1 MTRALKVSG
10 GGYGRAGGGVGQR
23 RYDKETPVQH
33 GSGCGASVTRLLMA
47 LTTTGVLLHVTSG
60 IAVTARC
67 CAATRSA
74 PSLQETAPGG
84 VQAPQE
90 SDAALELDR
99 ESRRQVQQ
107 RLREAGFDPGP
118 ADGQLGPRTRD
129 AIRRWQESAGVPAT
143 GYLDSAGVEMLL
155 GATDEPA
162 AGPSAVS
169 EGATD
174 SASLAAEQ
182 SASPIP
188 AAVVP
193 DEVDVASE
201 RDPVSAQPPPTARP
215 PGPFQ
220 LPPEILV
227 DRHLVR
233 VERLLAAGN
242 HAEAHAVM
250 QQIVAL
256 QEEHAVTLPD
266 DFAFRSAQVAFGAGL
281 TETAIGS
288 LNEYLLT
295 VGREGALY
303 REALELLD
311 SAEERLR
318 REEAERRRADARRR
332 RQQEVD
338 TFIQRQR
345 EAATLAVPRDS
356 LQSGGLAPEL
366 VRMATGRFQYGRR
379 LRTRRPV
386 WVSIESPFAISK
398 YEVSRGDFARFAETT
413 GYRTEAERS
422 EDDSTC
428 EYPVGLE
435 RDRPGRTWRRPGFT
449 QTDAHPVV
457 CVTIRDAM
465 AYAQWL
471 SQETGHRYRLPSA
484 AEWQYAARA
493 GSEEAMLYIRRT
505 DRNYCGRGNLG
516 EYPRSAGIS
525 CTDGIERTEAVGR
538 FPPNG
543 VGLHDMIGNVTEWIL
558 ACAHDVPNSDNL
570 VAPRPD
576 GAQEDPRTCE
586 HHLAYGPGFRHGADA
601 GYATLSGSGL
611 WPTHST
617 RGFRVL
623 REPDEDH
630 ASSL

>member
-1 MTRALKVSG
+1 M
-10 GGYGRAGGGVGQR
+10 
-23 RYDKETPVQH
+23 
-33 GSGCGASVTRLLMA
+33 
-47 LTTTGVLLHVTSG
+47 
-60 IAVTARC
+60 
-67 CAATRSA
+67 
-74 PSLQETAPGG
+74 
-84 VQAPQE
+84 QAPQE
-90 SDAALELDR
+90 SEAALELDR
-99 ESRRQVQQ
+99 QARREVQQ
-107 RLREAGFDPGP
+107 RLRNEGFDPGP
-118 ADGQLGPRTRD
+118 ADGLLGPRTRD

-162 AGPSAVS
+162 AGAAAVS
-169 EGATD
+169 EGATE
-174 SASLAAEQ
+174 SPSVAAAQ
-182 SASPIP
+182 SPSPIP
-188 AAVVP
+188 ADVGPDDVGVVSEP
-193 DEVDVASE
+193 DSDSAEPS
-201 RDPVSAQPPPTARP
+201 PVARP
-215 PGPFQ
+215 SGPLQ

-250 QQIVAL
+250 QEIVAL

-266 DFAFRSAQVAFGAGL
+266 DFAFRSARVAFGAGL

-295 VGREGALY
+295 AGREGAFY

-318 REEAERRRADARRR
+318 LEEAERRRADARRR
-332 RQQEVD
+332 RQQEVE

-345 EAATLAVPRDS
+345 ETAALPIARDN
-356 LQSGGLAPEL
+356 LRSGGLAPEL
-366 VRMATGRFQYGRR
+366 VRMVTGRFQYFRYVF
-379 LRTRRPV
+379 TREPV

-398 YEVSRGDFARFAETT
+398 YEVTRGEFSLFVERTQ
-413 GYRTEAERS
+413 YRTEAERS
-422 EDDSTC
+422 ENNTTC
-428 EYPVGLE
+428 ANPIGGYG
-435 RDRPGRTWRRPGFT
+435 RDRPRRTWGRPGFA
-449 QTDAHPVV
+449 QTDAHPAV

-465 AYAQWL
+465 AYVEWL
-471 SQETGHRYRLPSA
+471 SQETGHTYRLPSA

-493 GSEEAMLYIRRT
+493 GSEEAMLHLGRE
-505 DRNYCGRGNLG
+505 DRNNCGLANLG

-525 CTDGIERTEAVGR
+525 CTDGIEATAPVGR

-543 VGLHDMIGNVTEWIL
+543 VGLHDMIGNVEEWVL
-558 ACAHDVPNSDNL
+558 ACAHDVPNTDNL

-611 WPTHST
+611 WPTHFT
-617 RGFRVL
+617 MGFRVL
-623 REPDEDH
+623 RELDEDH
-630 ASSL
+630 ASVALTKEFAGNAAVSR

>member
-1 MTRALKVSG
+1 M
-10 GGYGRAGGGVGQR
+10 
-23 RYDKETPVQH
+23 QH

-74 PSLQETAPGG
+74 PCFQETAPRG

-118 ADGQLGPRTRD
+118 ADGLLGPRTRD
-129 AIRRWQESAGVPAT
+129 AIRRWQESAGLPAT
-143 GYLDSAGVEMLL
+143 GYLDSATAEALL
-155 GATDEPA
+155 GTADEPG

-201 RDPVSAQPPPTARP
+201 RDPVSAQPPPAARP

-242 HAEAHAVM
+242 HPEAHAVM

-318 REEAERRRADARRR
+318 REEAERRSADARRR

-398 YEVSRGDFARFAETT
+398 YEVTRGDFARFAETT

-422 EDDSTC
+422 ENDSTC
-428 EYPVGLE
+428 ANPIGYGRE
-435 RDRPGRTWRRPGFT
+435 RPRRTWRRPGFA
-449 QTDAHPVV
+449 QTDTHPVV

-465 AYAQWL
+465 MYAEWL
-471 SQETGHRYRLPSA
+471 SQETGHTYRLPSA

-493 GSEEAMLYIRRT
+493 GSEEAMLYVRRT
-505 DRNYCGRGNLG
+505 DRNNCRLGNLG

-525 CTDGIERTEAVGR
+525 CTDGIEGTAAVGR
-538 FPPNG
+538 FPPNA

-558 ACAHDVPNSDNL
+558 ACGHLVPNSDNS

-586 HHLAYGPGFRHGADA
+586 HLAYGPGFRHGAGL
-601 GYATLSGSGL
+601 GYATLSGSGI
-611 WPTHST
+611 WPTHFT
-617 RGFRVL
+617 MGFRVL
-623 REPDEDH
+623 RELGEDG
-630 ASSL
+630 ASP